1 MTIVLMFL
9 LSWNMWIVNTKWLK
23 LAYYEDPIDN
33 MPGEQYSG
41 LIFCVI
47 EIALWFLING
57 FGFFSSF

>member
-1 MTIVLMFL
+1 
-9 LSWNMWIVNTKWLK
+9 MWIVNTKWLK
-23 LAYYEDPIDN
+23 LAYYEDPKDN

-57 FGFFSSF
+57 FGFFLLILVFILVLAQFC

>member
-1 MTIVLMFL
+1 
-9 LSWNMWIVNTKWLK
+9 MWIVNTKWLK
-23 LAYYEDPIDN
+23 LAYYEDPKDN